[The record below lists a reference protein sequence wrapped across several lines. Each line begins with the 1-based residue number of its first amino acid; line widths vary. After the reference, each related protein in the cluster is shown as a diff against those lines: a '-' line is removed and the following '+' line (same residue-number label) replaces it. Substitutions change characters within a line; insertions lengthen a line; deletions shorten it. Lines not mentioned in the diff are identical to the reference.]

1 MDWME
6 LVVAQATGGRLAPVA
21 RCGAAEADR
30 AVAEAELAFPEWSA
44 RSAKERKAPLSY
56 LFSRDAARIHRIT
69 RGLQAGIV
77 GVNTGAVATE
87 VAPFGGYKE
96 SGLGREGAR
105 EGIAEFMETKFIC
118 QAFA

>member
-1 MDWME
+1 MRMFQE
-6 LVVAQATGGRLAPVA
+6 ETFGPVVGI
-21 RCGAAEADR
+21 AAWED
-30 AVAEAELAFPEWSA
+30 EAELLAQA
-44 RSAKERKAPLSY
+44 NGTRLGLASY
-56 LFSRDAARIHRIT
+56 LFSRDAARIHRVS

-77 GVNTGAVATE
+77 GINTGAIATE

-105 EGIAEFMETKFIC
+105 QGIAEFMETKFVC